1 MGKGRPR
8 IPDKI
13 HELRGSYR
21 ADRHGDPS
29 RKLRANE
36 VEPAEPA
43 GLSDDE
49 KAVWAYLAMQMRSLK
64 IWSATFAIP
73 VELLTRCLVRYRQLH
88 DDVAKHGAVLTTPRL
103 RKDGSVV
110 VARVPTK
117 TPGQY
122 QDVPVYDRRTNPA
135 QIEFTKLSREIR
147 GICAQLGLDPVAL
160 SRITTLEDD
169 ADEFDG
175 DADYPSVVRYP
186 DGQESSDEEF
196 EDERHA
202 GGAAGF
208 TDDIDDPLGPE

>member
-1 MGKGRPR
+1 MSRGRPR

-21 ADRHGDPS
+21 EDRHGDPS
-29 RKLRANE
+29 RKLRAND
-36 VEPAEPA
+36 AEPVQPE
-43 GLSDDE
+43 GLNEDE
-49 KAVWAYLAMQMRSLK
+49 QAVWAYIALQMRSLK

-73 VELLTRCLVRYRQLH
+73 AELLVRCLVRYRQLH
-88 DDVAKHGAVLTTPRL
+88 EDVAKHGPVLTTPRL

-117 TPGQY
+117 TPGQF

-135 QIEFTKLSREIR
+135 QIETTKLSREIR

-160 SRITTLEDD
+160 SRITTMEDES
-169 ADEFDG
+169 DEFDG
-175 DADYPSVVRYP
+175 DDYPNVVRYP
-186 DGQESSDEEF
+186 DGQESSNEEF
-196 EDERHA
+196 EDKTHA

-208 TDDIDDPLGPE
+208 VDGIDDPFGPE